1 MLTSVARPLF
11 VIADRD
17 LLDRLLQLASSAGV
31 EPELAADPPG
41 ARASWA
47 GAPLVVLDTAAARE
61 CVRIQLP
68 RRRGVVLLTDT
79 SGGSQPRDQSTV
91 ARPPADDDVIWKLA
105 AQLDADHVV
114 TLPAGES
121 WLTDRLGE
129 TTHGR
134 PGAVI
139 GVIGG
144 RGGAGASILASAIA
158 VTAAVRRR
166 VMLIDADP
174 LGGGLDLLL
183 GREDYGGI
191 RWPDLLARGEG
202 ATLGTVYDGLPAL
215 GELALLSWD
224 RGDRLEIPP
233 EVLTRAVD
241 AGRRGS
247 DVVVIDLPRR
257 PDAAARAALE
267 MSDVVI
273 LVVPADVRSVASASR
288 VLKLVRSSCREVR
301 CVVRGPA
308 PAGLKAHEVSEAL
321 RVPLIGMLRPE
332 PSMAVSLERG
342 VAPASRGRGPLADLS
357 KDILDQYVP
366 EAS

>member
-1 MLTSVARPLF
+1 MLTSVPRPLF
-11 VIADRD
+11 LVADHN
-17 LLDRLLQLASSAGV
+17 LLDRLLQLASAAGV
-31 EPELAADPPG
+31 EPELAADPTG

-47 GAPLVVLDTAAARE
+47 GAPLVVLDTAAAQE
-61 CVRIQLP
+61 CARIHLP

-79 SGGSQPRDQSTV
+79 GSGTQPQDRSSV
-91 ARPPADDDVIWKLA
+91 ATPPADDDVIWKLA

-121 WLTDRLGE
+121 WLMDRLGE

-134 PGAVI
+134 PGVVI

-144 RGGAGASILASAIA
+144 RGGAGASVLASAIA
-158 VTAAVRRR
+158 VTAAARRR

-191 RWPDLLARGEG
+191 RWPDLLTRGEG
-202 ATLGTVYDGLPAL
+202 ATIGTVYDGLPTV

-233 EVLTRAVD
+233 EVLARAVD

-247 DVVVIDLPRR
+247 DVVVIDLPRM
-257 PDAAARAALE
+257 PDAAARVAME

-288 VLKLVRSSCREVR
+288 VLKIVRPLCREVR

-308 PAGLKAHEVSEAL
+308 PAGLKAHEVAEAL

-332 PSMAVSLERG
+332 PSMAISLERG

-357 KDILDQYVP
+357 RDILDRHAP
-366 EAS
+366 DAA